1 VTGADSDKVE
11 KDDRIAFVTIGQ
23 APRPDI
29 VPDILEMLDVSVAY
43 DEFGALDH
51 LTRSEIGLH
60 PPRPGGR
67 SLYTR
72 LADGSHVEADADF
85 VEDRLQDLMGRLDK
99 RGYELIVL
107 ISTGVFRP
115 IAIATPFVHGQ
126 RALDAWIAA
135 LVMGD
140 CRIGVIYP
148 LDQQTRTAPQHG
160 LLIQN
165 ARFAAATGDAGTLAD
180 AASQLQEADFVLMH
194 SVGYTQAM
202 AREVA
207 IAAGK
212 PVVTARRIIAGA
224 MRLHLDA
231 ATSEA
236 PQSQIGVSGREL
248 VERLP
253 SPARELTKRE
263 REILCHVLEGQSNK
277 VIGRALGI
285 SHRTVEIHRAR
296 AMAKFGTSSTTEL
309 VRWSMIGRGR

>member
-1 VTGADSDKVE
+1 VTGSDSYKE
-11 KDDRIAFVTIGQ
+11 TRIAFVTIGQ

-29 VPDILEMLDVSVAY
+29 VPDIVGMLDISVAH
-43 DEFGALDH
+43 DEFGALDG
-51 LTRSEIGLH
+51 LTRDEIGLH
-60 PPRPGGR
+60 PPPPGGR

-72 LADGSHVEADADF
+72 LADGSHIETEADF
-85 VEDRLQDLMGRLDK
+85 VEDRLQELMGRLDT

-115 IAIATPFVHGQ
+115 IHIATPLVHGQ
-126 RALDAWIAA
+126 RAVDAWIAA

-148 LDQQTRTAPQHG
+148 LDQQTRTSPKHG

-180 AASQLQEADFVLMH
+180 AASRLTEADFVLMH
-194 SVGYTQAM
+194 SVGYTEVM

-207 IAAGK
+207 MAAGR

-224 MRLHLDA
+224 MRLHLEA
-231 ATSEA
+231 ATAET
-236 PQSQIGVSGREL
+236 PQPQLGVSGREM

-253 SPARELTKRE
+253 SPAHELTRRE
-263 REILCHVLEGQSNK
+263 HEILCHVLEGRSNK
-277 VIGRALGI
+277 AIGRVLGI

-296 AMAKFGTSSTTEL
+296 AMAKFGTGSTTEL